1 MGGREH
7 MTHCCSDHDKYQP
20 PRLWHLV
27 GEREGEREREREKER
42 ERGVYISI
50 VRASW
55 T

>member
-1 MGGREH
+1 MEENTRYIVVVTTTSINLPGFGI
-7 MTHCCSDHDKYQP
+7 
-20 PRLWHLV
+20 WW
-27 GEREGEREREREKER
+27 ERERERDREREKER